1 MSKSQ
6 LLKPIN
12 KQMFQRKKSKKAVQG
27 AFLMKTY
34 EYFYR
39 EPKTVQVGVKELF
52 KKLDKK

>member
-27 AFLMKTY
+27 AFPM
-34 EYFYR
+34 
-39 EPKTVQVGVKELF
+39 V
-52 KKLDKK
+52 